1 MLRLYNLD
9 PSALFFKYEAFVMSR
24 PSGLRAKLSVLTLET
39 ARELK
44 KEIQREHQAKAVSV
58 AAGSHTHTETPKAGV
73 GMRKGKGNMAD
84 LGGLYVPPL
93 LRWSELMVVWTDYL
107 LLFESLE
114 VYLLGSPRGLHLL
127 RLDLHSVLLL
137 RTIHRPRT

>member
-84 LGGLYVPPL
+84 LGGLYVYLL
-93 LRWSELMVVWTDYL
+93 LRWRELIVVWTDYP
-107 LLFESLE
+107 LLFESRA
-114 VYLLGSPRGLHLL
+114 VYLLDSPMGLQYLQ
-127 RLDLHSVLLL
+127 LDLLSVPLP
-137 RTIHRPRT
+137 RTIRHPRT

>member
-1 MLRLYNLD
+1 
-9 PSALFFKYEAFVMSR
+9 MSR

>member
-24 PSGLRAKLSVLTLET
+24 PSGLRTKLSVLTLET

-84 LGGLYVPPL
+84 LGGLYVSPS
-93 LRWSELMVVWTDYL
+93 RDRDELIAVWTDYL
-107 LLFESLE
+107 LL
-114 VYLLGSPRGLHLL
+114 
-127 RLDLHSVLLL
+127 
-137 RTIHRPRT
+137 

>member
-1 MLRLYNLD
+1 MSGSDTEARKDLTSHFGAAVADHPDVMSECKFYPNTNIAKSSLIGLSMLRLYNLD

-84 LGGLYVPPL
+84 LGGLYV
-93 LRWSELMVVWTDYL
+93 
-107 LLFESLE
+107 SL
-114 VYLLGSPRGLHLL
+114 
-127 RLDLHSVLLL
+127 
-137 RTIHRPRT
+137 